1 MIAGEDKEL
10 KQETKKVFGVELTAD
25 DLKQVQSMQ
34 LEDGKLQLNKTA
46 LPNHNYNNIQLF
58 NYLNLIDINQ
68 RTVLANLM
76 LKYKKNLRWLRI
88 FSNLM

>member
-1 MIAGEDKEL
+1 DYDKAQKLAALVIAGEDKEL

-58 NYLNLIDINQ
+58 NYLNLIDIN
-68 RTVLANLM
+68 
-76 LKYKKNLRWLRI
+76 
-88 FSNLM
+88 

>member
-1 MIAGEDKEL
+1 
-10 KQETKKVFGVELTAD
+10 
-25 DLKQVQSMQ
+25 MQ

-68 RTVLANLM
+68 RTVFGKFDVEVQKEFEVIKDL
-76 LKYKKNLRWLRI
+76 LKPNVAFQNNVKY
-88 FSNLM
+88 FSLTAEEEKRTVQ

>member
-68 RTVLANLM
+68 RTVFG
-76 LKYKKNLRWLRI
+76 KFDVEVQKNLR
-88 FSNLM
+88 